1 MDPTSLIPS
10 PDTIPAPAWLFQV
23 LNIFTFMIHI
33 LFVNVVIGGSL
44 IMLFSRLT
52 RKDEPLDQSLNG
64 SIAGKIPT
72 TFALAINFGV
82 APLLF
87 IQVLY
92 GHFIYSSSI
101 FMAVFWIMI
110 IPLLIIAYYGA
121 YVHVKKYSASKT
133 LSMAALIVM
142 SAIVLYIAFAFTNNM
157 TLMLQPEKW
166 SAYFANRSGTILNL
180 NDATFL
186 PRYLHFIV
194 ASVAVAGLF
203 MSIVWHIRGKKGM
216 KGVEEKINTG
226 LKIFAIATCVQVAI
240 GFWFLLAI
248 PSDFILAFMGRNLFY
263 TIVLFAGILLAIGAI
278 ISAFLGKLIPSL
290 IHLVAV
296 VAAMVITRVNLRS
309 LYLND
314 VFSFSDLQLAPQY
327 GVMALFFIIFAIG
340 LVVVWMMLKIANQAA
355 ERRAA

>member
-1 MDPTSLIPS
+1 MDPTSLIPA

-52 RKDEPLDQSLNG
+52 RKDETLDQSMNG
-64 SIAGKIPT
+64 TIAGKIPT

-87 IQVLY
+87 VQVLY

-101 FMAVFWIMI
+101 FMAVFWISI
-110 IPLLIIAYYGA
+110 IPLLIIAYYAA
-121 YVHVKKYSASKT
+121 YIHVKKYSASKT
-133 LSMAALIVM
+133 LSMASLLAM
-142 SAIVLYIAFAFTNNM
+142 SAIVLYIAFVFTNNM
-157 TLMLQPEKW
+157 TLMVQPEKW
-166 SAYFANRSGTILNL
+166 SAYFTNRSGTILNVS
-180 NDATFL
+180 DATFL

-194 ASVAVAGLF
+194 ASVAVAGML
-203 MSIVWHIRGKKGM
+203 MSIVWYIRDRRGTKGM
-216 KGVEEKINTG
+216 EDKINSG
-226 LKIFAIATCVQVAI
+226 LKIFAIATCVQVVI

-278 ISAFLGKLIPSL
+278 ISAFLGKLIPSV

-296 VAAMVITRVNLRS
+296 VAAMVITRANLRS
-309 LYLND
+309 LYLSD
-314 VFSFSDLQLAPQY
+314 VFSLNDLQLSPQY
-327 GVMALFFIIFAIG
+327 GVMALFFIVFAIG
-340 LVVVWMMLKIANQAA
+340 LVSVWIMLKIANQVA
-355 ERRAA
+355 ERRTV